1 MSGSYSTTDS
11 QSWLKTILRA
21 LMIPALLVS
30 SPVGQGDPRL
40 HAQELNTNPPAVEPP
55 PPLDVA
61 TKPTEVAAP
70 ATQTSTTTAAPD
82 QGSAVGNAEKQDRKP
97 LLQLMDKPPIA
108 HAQDLSVAFRT
119 ASEKVLPSVVTIL
132 GQTKDIDPTQQAL
145 GFADEGDPS
154 IYDSVGS
161 GVIVDASG
169 LIFTNN
175 HVVAEAKR
183 VLVRLY
189 DGREIVAEDIRKDRD
204 SDLATLRIKS
214 EDPFPFTPLGNSDEL
229 GVGDWVL
236 AIGSPFSLDSTVS
249 AGIISGKGRML
260 EGMIRGQ
267 LIQTDASINPGNS
280 GGPLVNLA
288 GEVVGIN
295 TAIATR
301 NGGFQGVGFA
311 IPSNRVRWV
320 TSELV
325 SHGAV
330 RRALLGVRTDRI
342 PQNVASSL
350 KLPPR
355 GGAYVIQVT
364 PNRPAAKAG
373 IKVGD
378 IIVQIGAY
386 PIRTNTEL
394 GEIVEQLPVGEPTEV
409 SVLREK
415 EKVVLPI
422 KLESR

>member
-1 MSGSYSTTDS
+1 
-11 QSWLKTILRA
+11 
-21 LMIPALLVS
+21 
-30 SPVGQGDPRL
+30 
-40 HAQELNTNPPAVEPP
+40 
-55 PPLDVA
+55 
-61 TKPTEVAAP
+61 
-70 ATQTSTTTAAPD
+70 
-82 QGSAVGNAEKQDRKP
+82 
-97 LLQLMDKPPIA
+97 
-108 HAQDLSVAFRT
+108 
-119 ASEKVLPSVVTIL
+119 
-132 GQTKDIDPTQQAL
+132 
-145 GFADEGDPS
+145 
-154 IYDSVGS
+154 
-161 GVIVDASG
+161 
-169 LIFTNN
+169 
-175 HVVAEAKR
+175 
-183 VLVRLY
+183 
-189 DGREIVAEDIRKDRD
+189 
-204 SDLATLRIKS
+204 
-214 EDPFPFTPLGNSDEL
+214 
-229 GVGDWVL
+229 
-236 AIGSPFSLDSTVS
+236 
-249 AGIISGKGRML
+249 ML

>member
-1 MSGSYSTTDS
+1 MLLLLACFAYPT
-11 QSWLKTILRA
+11 LRA
-21 LMIPALLVS
+21 QDTADM
-30 SPVGQGDPRL
+30 
-40 HAQELNTNPPAVEPP
+40 PPAVEPP
-55 PPLDVA
+55 PGLQVEPPTA
-61 TKPTEVAAP
+61 TSKGS
-70 ATQTSTTTAAPD
+70 STIENTAGSTKSPDSVAPD
-82 QGSAVGNAEKQDRKP
+82 SATMNPEKEQRQP
-97 LLQLMDKPPIA
+97 LLQVMDKAPIA
-108 HAQDLSVAFRT
+108 HARDLSVAFRT

-145 GFADEGDPS
+145 GFVDEGDPS

-161 GVIVDASG
+161 GVIVDTTG
-169 LIFTNN
+169 LIITNN
-175 HVVAEAKR
+175 HVVADAKR

-214 EDPFPFTPLGNSDEL
+214 EEPFPFTPLGNSDDL

-311 IPSNRVRWV
+311 IPCNRVRWV

-325 SHGAV
+325 SNGSV
-330 RRALLGVRTDRI
+330 RRAMLGVRTDRI
-342 PQNVASSL
+342 PQNVASTL

-373 IKVGD
+373 IQVGD
-378 IIVQIGAY
+378 IIVQIGAQ

-394 GEIVEQLPVGEPTEV
+394 GEIIEQLPVGETTEV
-409 SVLREK
+409 ALLRAK
-415 EKVVLPI
+415 ERLVLPI